1 MGFRNVVI
9 VGMIAVWK
17 LDMYRCVEDQEYL
30 VEVPLYKEQSGVKSL
45 YANPYLIAYS
55 SIGRPASIQAN
66 KVHCGA
72 SFYRGRTVRRMN
84 GEHYGTPATWQLSHH
99 RIALSRS
106 NQCPWDSSF
115 PLGRSET
122 FLEYC
127 QPAIRTFPGP
137 VPSYTASSRDHLILI
152 RIPR

>member
-17 LDMYRCVEDQEYL
+17 LDMYRCVGDQEYL

-72 SFYRGRTVRRMN
+72 SLSNVCQEQHTCIVR
-84 GEHYGTPATWQLSHH
+84 PWQNCSTNVW
-99 RIALSRS
+99 RALRHT
-106 NQCPWDSSF
+106 CHMVALP
-115 PLGRSET
+115 
-122 FLEYC
+122 
-127 QPAIRTFPGP
+127 
-137 VPSYTASSRDHLILI
+137 PSYNMVKIKSVSVR
-152 RIPR
+152 